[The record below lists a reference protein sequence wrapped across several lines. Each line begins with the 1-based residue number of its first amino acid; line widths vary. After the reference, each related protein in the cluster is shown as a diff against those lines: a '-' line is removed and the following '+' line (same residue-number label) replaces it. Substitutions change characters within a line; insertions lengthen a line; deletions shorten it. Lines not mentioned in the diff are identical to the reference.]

1 MEKFEI
7 NPEIANFWAEKLRLK
22 IFPTNP
28 YTKAPCIKDP
38 FSKATN
44 NASEIDDLFGG
55 FWQRCYGIPC
65 GPINGITVF
74 DLDRKKGVDGLKNF
88 LELGIELPEAPII
101 STPSG
106 GFHVIFSSGQL
117 EIPNSAGAIATG
129 VDVRGHGGYIIGPG
143 SQTPYGEYTWETKY
157 FPVSK
162 DFPLI
167 PERLVEI
174 ALSPKRKGSG
184 SKSKVSSEML
194 TEIPEGQRNCSM
206 ASRVGYLLNKMHPE
220 KAWLAAQHINKSC
233 CNPPLEEREL
243 RQVFFSILKRE
254 ARHG

>member
-1 MEKFEI
+1 MEKFET
-7 NPEIANFWAEKLRLK
+7 NPEIANFWAGKLGLK

-28 YTKAPCIKDP
+28 YTKAPCISDP

-44 NASEIDDLFGG
+44 NDSEIDDLFRG
-55 FWQRCYGIPC
+55 FWKRCYGTPC

-88 LELGIELPEAPII
+88 LELEIELPQAPII

-117 EIPNSAGAIATG
+117 EIPNSAGAIAPG
-129 VDVRGHGGYIIGPG
+129 IDVRGHGGYFIGPG
-143 SQTPYGEYTWETKY
+143 SQTPYGEYTWETKC

-162 DFPLI
+162 NFPLV
-167 PERLVEI
+167 PEKLAEL
-174 ALSPKRKGSG
+174 ALSPKRKRSG
-184 SKSKVSSEML
+184 SKSRVSSEML

-206 ASRVGYLLNKMHPE
+206 ASRIGYLLKKMDADCAW
-220 KAWLAAQHINKSC
+220 KAAKHINENC
-233 CNPPLEEREL
+233 CKPPLPQREL
-243 RQVFFSILKRE
+243 ERTFCSILKRE
-254 ARHG
+254 ARYG

>member
-1 MEKFEI
+1 MEKFET
-7 NPEIANFWAEKLRLK
+7 NPEIANFWAGKLGLK

-28 YTKAPCIKDP
+28 YTKAPCISDP

-44 NASEIDDLFGG
+44 NGSEIDDLFRG
-55 FWQRCYGIPC
+55 FWKRCYGTPC

-88 LELGIELPEAPII
+88 LELEIELPQAPII

-117 EIPNSAGAIATG
+117 EIPNSAGAIAPG
-129 VDVRGHGGYIIGPG
+129 IDVRGHGGYFIGPG
-143 SQTPYGEYTWETKY
+143 SQTPYGEYTWETKC

-162 DFPLI
+162 NFPLV
-167 PERLVEI
+167 PEKLAEL
-174 ALSPKRKGSG
+174 ALSPKRKRSG
-184 SKSKVSSEML
+184 SKSRVSSEML

-206 ASRVGYLLNKMHPE
+206 ASRIGYLLKKMDADRAW
-220 KAWLAAQHINKSC
+220 KAAKHINENC
-233 CNPPLEEREL
+233 CKPPLPQREL
-243 RQVFFSILKRE
+243 ERTFCSILKRE
-254 ARHG
+254 ARYG

>member
-1 MEKFEI
+1 MEKFET
-7 NPEIANFWAEKLRLK
+7 NPEIANFWAGKLGLK

-28 YTKAPCIKDP
+28 YTKAPCISDP

-44 NASEIDDLFGG
+44 NDSEIDDLFRG
-55 FWQRCYGIPC
+55 FWKRCYGTPC

-88 LELGIELPEAPII
+88 LELEIELPQAPII

-117 EIPNSAGAIATG
+117 EIPNSAGAIAPG
-129 VDVRGHGGYIIGPG
+129 IDVRGHGGYFIGPG
-143 SQTPYGEYTWETKY
+143 SQTPYGEYTWETKC

-162 DFPLI
+162 NFPLV
-167 PERLVEI
+167 PEKLAEL
-174 ALSPKRKGSG
+174 ALSPKRKRSG
-184 SKSKVSSEML
+184 SKSRVSSEML

-206 ASRVGYLLNKMHPE
+206 ASRIGYLLKKMDADRAW
-220 KAWLAAQHINKSC
+220 KAAKHINENC
-233 CNPPLEEREL
+233 CKPPLPQREL
-243 RQVFFSILKRE
+243 ERTFCSILKWE
-254 ARHG
+254 ARYG